1 MSSDMNIRNLTD
13 EYEHIPVMLAE
24 VLHQLK
30 LKPGSIVVD
39 CTLGGAGHS
48 SRILNQITPGGTL
61 VGIDQDDVALN
72 AAAITLDLAQRTSDE
87 VLLLKGNFA
96 QMDELLA
103 AAHIPYADAI
113 FMDLGVSSPQ
123 IDMAERGFTF
133 KDVGP
138 LDMRMDQNS
147 EKMTAADILATYSE
161 KDLTRI
167 LREYGEERWAS
178 RIAKFICTARTRK
191 PITHSDELVDIIKAA
206 IPASARRAGGHP
218 AKKTFQALRIEVNKE
233 LDVLSEGLESAIR
246 WLAPKGRIAV
256 LTYHSL
262 EDRITK
268 KAFAQAAQGCTCPP
282 DLPVCMCGNEP
293 ILKIVTKKA
302 LVPTEEEI
310 ERNPRARSAK
320 LRVAEKRG

>member
-103 AAHIPYADAI
+103 
-113 FMDLGVSSPQ
+113 
-123 IDMAERGFTF
+123 
-133 KDVGP
+133 
-138 LDMRMDQNS
+138 
-147 EKMTAADILATYSE
+147 
-161 KDLTRI
+161 
-167 LREYGEERWAS
+167 
-178 RIAKFICTARTRK
+178 
-191 PITHSDELVDIIKAA
+191 IIK
-206 IPASARRAGGHP
+206 
-218 AKKTFQALRIEVNKE
+218 EVDGK
-233 LDVLSEGLESAIR
+233 
-246 WLAPKGRIAV
+246 
-256 LTYHSL
+256 
-262 EDRITK
+262 
-268 KAFAQAAQGCTCPP
+268 
-282 DLPVCMCGNEP
+282 
-293 ILKIVTKKA
+293 
-302 LVPTEEEI
+302 
-310 ERNPRARSAK
+310 
-320 LRVAEKRG
+320 